1 METLGQCEERV
12 LQLQERVT
20 ELERE
25 NERLQAEN
33 VQVRK
38 ENGTLWTSEA
48 RYRKCFDCS
57 PISMVFIASDGR
69 PVQANQAFERLYGMP
84 LEQLKERN
92 FNVFH
97 DPQLVDNGSLSYIKQ
112 AFAGETV
119 IEPPTYY
126 DGAKTVPGGRFSWNQ
141 ALYFPIR
148 DEAGVVQEIVEACLD
163 LTELYDAQQALLQ
176 EQAAIAREQEKA
188 AQERSASLANA
199 NDALRRSVGH
209 LTTADSLSEFLVAV
223 LQEAIQASGAVSA
236 AVFVYEPSENTLL
249 NTTLVLHGEVV
260 DIATDPRT
268 DIWRDSVPADL
279 TNVWDAMLQERRI
292 FWFDNDNPAPE
303 YWLMSIPWHDQF
315 GHKNIA
321 TIPLFIGEQA
331 LGFLGLCFATHQQPS
346 ESKLEQCWTLAQHA
360 ALALRMSQLAE
371 SAKLAAITREQEK
384 AATFSA
390 AELTELNAAL
400 SASEARLRTLFE
412 QLPVSL
418 QIFSDGGIC
427 LEVNRAWS
435 ELWQLPSSA
444 VIGKSC
450 LVTSL
455 NPESQLPSPFT
466 PYLQRCFAGE
476 PVVVPP
482 LFFDPVSTFQSGRPR
497 WVQTYIY
504 PIKDQADVLREVLL
518 LHQDIHALK
527 QAYVLARGQAEAL
540 TQVLRALVT
549 EPDIDQLLFQVMIT
563 STAQLNAPASTL
575 WLCDTQTGDNSLH
588 LTCCGNQVSSKLPV
602 GMPEDSGSLCG
613 AIQSQTW
620 QQMERTRSPIVL
632 TNIATHP
639 ALEHLRPWL
648 MQQQVRALMLVP
660 LLLGNQMIGGV
671 GIHNTTRNYFRPEE
685 IELAQALAH
694 QITLAIQLTKLA
706 QQARLSAVLE
716 ERNRLAGEIHDTL
729 AQTFT
734 GISIQ
739 VDVAKRIASL
749 DPQEAQRILAR
760 VSSLTQVGLLE
771 ARRSVWALYSPAT
784 EDADLA
790 QLLLH
795 SVEQM
800 TSDTSIQV
808 SVSVQGTP
816 CSLSTYV
823 SQNLLRMG
831 QEALTNILKHAQ
843 AEAIWIKLIYESEYV
858 CLSVRDNGRG
868 FVLSA
873 ANNSLGAGFG
883 LIGMYQRAERIGGQ
897 LTITTQPG
905 EGTEI
910 VVRVPVS

>member
-1 METLGQCEERV
+1 M
-12 LQLQERVT
+12 
-20 ELERE
+20 
-25 NERLQAEN
+25 
-33 VQVRK
+33 
-38 ENGTLWTSEA
+38 
-48 RYRKCFDCS
+48 
-57 PISMVFIASDGR
+57 
-69 PVQANQAFERLYGMP
+69 
-84 LEQLKERN
+84 
-92 FNVFH
+92 
-97 DPQLVDNGSLSYIKQ
+97 
-112 AFAGETV
+112 
-119 IEPPTYY
+119 
-126 DGAKTVPGGRFSWNQ
+126 
-141 ALYFPIR
+141 
-148 DEAGVVQEIVEACLD
+148 
-163 LTELYDAQQALLQ
+163 
-176 EQAAIAREQEKA
+176 
-188 AQERSASLANA
+188 
-199 NDALRRSVGH
+199 
-209 LTTADSLSEFLVAV
+209 
-223 LQEAIQASGAVSA
+223 
-236 AVFVYEPSENTLL
+236 
-249 NTTLVLHGEVV
+249 
-260 DIATDPRT
+260 
-268 DIWRDSVPADL
+268 
-279 TNVWDAMLQERRI
+279 
-292 FWFDNDNPAPE
+292 
-303 YWLMSIPWHDQF
+303 
-315 GHKNIA
+315 
-321 TIPLFIGEQA
+321 
-331 LGFLGLCFATHQQPS
+331 
-346 ESKLEQCWTLAQHA
+346 
-360 ALALRMSQLAE
+360 
-371 SAKLAAITREQEK
+371 
-384 AATFSA
+384 
-390 AELTELNAAL
+390 
-400 SASEARLRTLFE
+400 
-412 QLPVSL
+412 
-418 QIFSDGGIC
+418 
-427 LEVNRAWS
+427 
-435 ELWQLPSSA
+435 
-444 VIGKSC
+444 
-450 LVTSL
+450 
-455 NPESQLPSPFT
+455 
-466 PYLQRCFAGE
+466 
-476 PVVVPP
+476 PP

-694 QITLAIQLTKLA
+694 QLTLAIQLTKLA